1 MHGELGIMLLE
12 DIPYFKSTVFC
23 SRFQLIKNTD
33 VSIATKILPLYSKP
47 SIKRKQH
54 PRNKSKENNLKA
66 SKKNNINLF
75 MYKAKEKEKVPALKN
90 LQSNKLRG
98 GLDYRHKISN
108 HGLAGL
114 FLQLNTCLQ
123 SYIHPF

>member
-1 MHGELGIMLLE
+1 MFPLQ
-12 DIPYFKSTVFC
+12 PKFC
-23 SRFQLIKNTD
+23 LFIRKQS
-33 VSIATKILPLYSKP
+33 SKGN
-47 SIKRKQH
+47 SIKSNNQKKQH
-54 PRNKSKENNLKA
+54 QFIYVQSKRKR
-66 SKKNNINLF
+66 K
-75 MYKAKEKEKVPALKN
+75 KVPALKN

-123 SYIHPF
+123 SYIHLHHPQEIEEAQADS